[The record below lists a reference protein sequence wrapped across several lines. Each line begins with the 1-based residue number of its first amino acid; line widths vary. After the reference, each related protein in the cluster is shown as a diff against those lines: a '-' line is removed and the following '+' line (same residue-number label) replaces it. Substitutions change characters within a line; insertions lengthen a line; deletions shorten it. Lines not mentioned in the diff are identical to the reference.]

1 MLRTSIF
8 KKFPGITVEVE
19 FDFNQGIM
27 VLFGP
32 SGSGKTTILNCLS
45 GLQSPD
51 SGVISLG
58 ERLFY
63 SSAETVNI
71 PARKRRIGYVF
82 QDYALFP
89 HMKVKDNVLYGVPG
103 RCRKDKMSRI
113 GIAEVME
120 MLKISRLQDRYP
132 CDLSGGEKQRV
143 ALARALM
150 VEPELL
156 LLDEPLS
163 AIDHATRRTLRE
175 ELKQLQR
182 TWQIPFVLV
191 THSREEMK
199 VLADEVLFLKAGR
212 QTGHMNFAGRQQ
224 TAERRSGEYD
234 GHTTTARIFPIHV
247 QCASHY
253 AGKVDK

>member
-51 SGVISLG
+51 CGVISLG
-58 ERLFY
+58 EKLFY
-63 SSAETVNI
+63 SSSEAVNI

-89 HMKVKDNVLYGVPG
+89 HMKVKDNVLYGD

-113 GIAEVME
+113 SIAEVME

-163 AIDHATRRTLRE
+163 AIDHATRKTLRE

-212 QTGHMNFAGRQQ
+212 QTGHIDFAGRQQ
-224 TAERRSGEYD
+224 TGERRYGQND
-234 GHTTTARIFPIHV
+234 GHTITARIFPLHV
-247 QCASHY
+247 QRANQHP
-253 AGKVDK
+253 GKADK